1 MKRLSV
7 LLLAGFVQAAAPPA
21 FAQCALC
28 RAAVESSAEGRA
40 MAGKLNRAI
49 LLLLGA
55 PLGVAGS
62 VAAAMIR
69 SRRRLTRE
77 LRAAGGMPSSDT
89 SR

>member
-7 LLLAGFVQAAAPPA
+7 LLLAGFVHAAPPPA
-21 FAQCALC
+21 LAQCALC

-62 VAAAMIR
+62 VAVAMFR

-77 LRAAGGMPSSDT
+77 AQAAGGTSSSDT